1 MKHKSKSGTSGVLP
15 VLSALL
21 GNIFITGIKFLGFSL
36 TGSSAMFSEAIHSFA
51 DTANQGLL
59 MVGLSRSSK
68 KPSESF
74 AYGHGKERFIWA
86 LMSACGIFVL
96 GCGVTVY
103 HGIEGLM
110 HPAESSEMNLGIIFT
125 ILFIALVVEGATFLI
140 ALRELIKARKYN
152 DGDSSSDDPTTL
164 AVVYEDGAA
173 VLGVLIAL
181 LSTTL
186 TYYTGSYVWDSIG
199 SIIIGLLLGVVAIML
214 INKNKSY
221 LIERSIPED
230 VRDRVIEILEADPM
244 IDKVHNF
251 KSSVLDIGAYRVTC
265 DIEFNGEIFMKEI
278 MNTWDMKEEYS
289 VVKEDYGEFIKF
301 SSSLTGAVP
310 RMIGKH
316 INMLESRVQAE
327 IPEIQYIDLEI
338 N

>member
-1 MKHKSKSGTSGVLP
+1 MKHKKQILQSGVIP

-36 TGSSAMFSEAIHSFA
+36 TGSSAMFSEAVHSFA

-59 MVGLSRSSK
+59 MIGLSRSSK

-86 LMSACGIFVL
+86 LMSACGIFIL

-103 HGIEGLM
+103 HGIEGLL
-110 HPAESSEMNLGIIFT
+110 HPADSPSGGLGIIFI
-125 ILFIALVVEGATFLI
+125 ILFISLVVEGGTFVI
-140 ALRELIKARKYN
+140 ALRELLKNRKIN
-152 DGDSSSDDPTTL
+152 DGDKTTDDPTTL

-181 LSTTL
+181 CSAGL
-186 TYYTGSYVWDSIG
+186 TYYTGSYVWDSVG

-214 INKNKSY
+214 INKNKSF

-230 VRDRVIEILEADPM
+230 VKERVIEILEADPM

-251 KSSVLDIGAYRVTC
+251 KSSILDIGAYRVTC

-278 MNTWDMKEEYS
+278 MNTWDMREEYES
-289 VVKEDYGEFIKF
+289 VKENYNEFIKF
-301 SSSLTGAVP
+301 SSSLSGVLP

-316 INMLESRVQAE
+316 INTIESRVQEE